1 MTIIMDFFFNHNSIY
16 IMILFLFLTWKVD
29 FVVKILFFKT
39 FGQEL
44 NGSTL
49 GKCFIFLKL

>member
-29 FVVKILFFKT
+29 FVVKALIL
-39 FGQEL
+39 L
-44 NGSTL
+44 
-49 GKCFIFLKL
+49 LKFYSLRHLVKNSMAPL